1 MRASRLGVSGVNLK
15 TVQELM
21 GPESIAMTAR
31 YSDLAANRKLRAL
44 GNPGSH
50 WDQFRYKV
58 ASNWL
63 PTPSVPRGLQ
73 NRIAFQF
80 IESK

>member
-44 GNPGSH
+44 E
-50 WDQFRYKV
+50 
-58 ASNWL
+58 
-63 PTPSVPRGLQ
+63 TPVRTGISFGTKWPQIGCQRQVCHED
-73 NRIAFQF
+73 FKT
-80 IESK
+80 E